1 MGTISQIVLGLI
13 GCTIVL
19 LGMSLLIGLSYA
31 YDKTSPFYISSD
43 GRYGY
48 KKSRLERLIDALEL
62 YAKL

>member
-1 MGTISQIVLGLI
+1 MNVKSQIVI
-13 GCTIVL
+13 AVVMVTAVL
-19 LGMSLLIGLSYA
+19 TLMSLLIGLSYA

-48 KKSRLERLIDALEL
+48 KKSKLERLIDALEL